1 VAPSSP
7 LLAVLVKLDQTSYPN
22 GIESLGP
29 TQLSA
34 SATPTISLV
43 LRDID
48 DTQFKDKKQ
57 KQKQKTNVMGFRM
70 NYQVLH
76 N

>member
-7 LLAVLVKLDQTSYPN
+7 LLAVLVKLDQANYPN

-48 DTQFKDKKQ
+48 DTQFKDKNKKKQ
-57 KQKQKTNVMGFRM
+57 KQKNKKQM
-70 NYQVLH
+70 
-76 N
+76 